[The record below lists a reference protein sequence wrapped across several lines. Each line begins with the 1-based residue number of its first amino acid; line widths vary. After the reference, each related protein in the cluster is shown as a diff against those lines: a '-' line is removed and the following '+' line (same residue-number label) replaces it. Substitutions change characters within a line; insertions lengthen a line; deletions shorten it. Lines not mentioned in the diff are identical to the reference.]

1 MLGSVTGLAMEVGEP
16 EEVDRAAVDVGEEL
30 AVLEREAL
38 GLLSPPHPAS
48 NMDAASGTAR
58 SAAEVL
64 LTALPTS
71 SFPTSLHSNFLVSNG
86 AANRTRA
93 RRRSEMLRMIR

>member
-1 MLGSVTGLAMEVGEP
+1 
-16 EEVDRAAVDVGEEL
+16 VGEEL

-48 NMDAASGTAR
+48 SMDAASGTAR

-71 SFPTSLHSNFLVSNG
+71 SLPTSLHSNFLVSSSD
-86 AANRTRA
+86 ANRA
-93 RRRSEMLRMIR
+93 QA